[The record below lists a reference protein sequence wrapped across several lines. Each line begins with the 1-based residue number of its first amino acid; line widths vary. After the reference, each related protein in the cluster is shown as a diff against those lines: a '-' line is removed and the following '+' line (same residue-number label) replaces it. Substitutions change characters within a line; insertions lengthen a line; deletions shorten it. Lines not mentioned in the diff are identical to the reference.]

1 MQVMRC
7 REGGTSFDMPGR
19 VMNRK
24 RVYHTLLAALSLA
37 ILMSV
42 IMIALPVK
50 IQSWRVAHADA
61 ALHYGRA
68 MAASHQSTPSTFEM
82 GH

>member
-7 REGGTSFDMPGR
+7 REDGTSFDTPCR
-19 VMNRK
+19 VVNRK
-24 RVYHTLLAALSLA
+24 RVHHTLLAAVSLA

-50 IQSWRVAHADA
+50 IQSWRVAQADT
-61 ALHYGRA
+61 ALHVR
-68 MAASHQSTPSTFEM
+68 
-82 GH
+82 